1 MTYREFYTAIANST
15 NTSAELVEFAA
26 SAIEKL
32 DAKNAKRASKPSK
45 TAIANEP
52 IKAAIASY
60 LTGKAPM
67 PAAEIGVG
75 CDITTQKASA
85 LCRQMVE
92 SGLLTVDTVK
102 VPKKGEV
109 KVYSIKA

>member
-1 MTYREFYTAIANST
+1 MTYREFYNAIANST
-15 NTSAELVEFAA
+15 NASAELVEFAT

-52 IKAAIASY
+52 IKAQIVEF

-67 PAAEIGVG
+67 PASEIGVG
-75 CDITTQKASA
+75 CEISTNKASA
-85 LCRQMVE
+85 LCRQLVE
-92 SGLLTVDTVK
+92 SGLLTRDTVK

-109 KVYSIKA
+109 KVYSIA